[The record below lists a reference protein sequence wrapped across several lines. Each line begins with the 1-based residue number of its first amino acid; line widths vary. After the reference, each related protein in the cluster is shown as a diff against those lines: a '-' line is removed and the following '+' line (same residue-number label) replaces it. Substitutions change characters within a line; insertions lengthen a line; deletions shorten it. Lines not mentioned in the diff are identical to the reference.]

1 MISWRNGLALLRAA
15 WVSLGKPSCTFTLPS
30 ESTPPALCV
39 PLQVAFVGFAVAAL
53 VTRQGPIEALTS
65 HLSDP
70 INNNIIG
77 SVARLPQTL
86 GVSAPPAPTP
96 AA

>member
-1 MISWRNGLALLRAA
+1 MRATL
-15 WVSLGKPSCTFTLPS
+15 VSLGKAFMLTLPS
-30 ESTPPALCV
+30 GSTPPTLCV

>member
-1 MISWRNGLALLRAA
+1 M
-15 WVSLGKPSCTFTLPS
+15 VSLGAALVCLGKHSCTLTLPS
-30 ESTPPALCV
+30 GPMPLMLWV

>member
-1 MISWRNGLALLRAA
+1 MS
-15 WVSLGKPSCTFTLPS
+15 SSKPSYILTLPS
-30 ESTPPALCV
+30 NFNFNIAPMLYL
-39 PLQVAFVGFAVAAL
+39 PLQVAFVGFAVVAL

-70 INNNIIG
+70 VNNNIIG